1 MPLRRH
7 IPRAVALAAA
17 VLVTPPAAAVGVAAP
32 STAREWL
39 DAVAARL
46 LEVSGRAALLLPV
59 PGHEDTF
66 GTEDGPVAFVF
77 HAPLSTMWVLDAD
90 SISDAE
96 RADVRATAVLLRE
109 ETADG
114 GRLRAL
120 WRGGAATDFV
130 WPLPV
135 PELDAA
141 SERHPLAVKHDL
153 LLSAPLAR
161 PVAGLPAGWRF
172 FADGLV
178 LPDDP
183 EAEVETATLWRSDGD
198 RIVIEHA
205 DGRVTKIPLDE
216 LIAAISSAPATTGD
230 PDEEESR

>member
-1 MPLRRH
+1 MSLRRH
-7 IPRAVALAAA
+7 FPRAVALAAA
-17 VLVTPPAAAVGVAAP
+17 VLVAPPATAVGAAAP

-39 DAVAARL
+39 DAVEARL

-66 GTEDGPVAFVF
+66 GTRDGPIAFVF
-77 HAPLSTMWVLDAD
+77 HAPLSTMWVLDAG
-90 SISDAE
+90 SIADAE
-96 RADVRATAVLLRE
+96 GADVRASAVLLRE

-120 WRGGAATDFV
+120 WRDGAVTDFV

-141 SERHPLAVKHDL
+141 SVRHPLAVKHDL

-198 RIVIEHA
+198 LIVIEHA
-205 DGRVTKIPLDE
+205 DGRVAKIPLDD
-216 LIAAISSAPATTGD
+216 LIAAIRGVPSTTGD
-230 PDEEESR
+230 PEEGESR